1 MIIPVYRYVSYLAG
15 AWGVSEMV
23 LLLLLR
29 SAPGSSHDR
38 NSLRLI
44 WLGNG
49 IGIFGAMYAFRK
61 LPGLAMPGFLT
72 VLLAALVIFLAGIA
86 IRLYS
91 IIYLGKFFTANVAIA
106 ADHKLIDTGPYKF
119 VRHPAY
125 TGSLLTFLGFGLFFC
140 NWASLAIMVVPV
152 YAAFLWRIHVEEQA
166 LLGAFGEQYREYMK
180 RTKRLVPG
188 VY

>member
-1 MIIPVYRYVSYLAG
+1 MPGWQI
-15 AWGVSEMV
+15 V
-23 LLLLLR
+23 LL
-29 SAPGSSHDR
+29 S
-38 NSLRLI
+38 
-44 WLGNG
+44 
-49 IGIFGAMYAFRK
+49 
-61 LPGLAMPGFLT
+61 GLA
-72 VLLAALVIFLAGIA
+72 IFLAGIA

-106 ADHKLIDTGPYKF
+106 ADHKLIDTGPYQQ

-140 NWASLAIMVVPV
+140 NWASLVIMIVPV
-152 YAAFLWRIHVEEQA
+152 YAAFLWRIHIEEQA
-166 LLGAFGEQYREYMK
+166 LLGAFGEQYEEYMK